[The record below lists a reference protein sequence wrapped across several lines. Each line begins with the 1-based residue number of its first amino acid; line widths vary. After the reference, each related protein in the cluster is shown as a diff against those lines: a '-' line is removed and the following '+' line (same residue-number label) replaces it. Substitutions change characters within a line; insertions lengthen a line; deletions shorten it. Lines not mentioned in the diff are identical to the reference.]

1 MTAMGKKLKTAKLAS
16 CTAIGALGSA
26 ASAATWAG
34 ITPDMVGDGA
44 VSAIRNAA
52 PVLEVLFGFLMGWG
66 ARGLLEMK
74 RAYALVETTT
84 TNETREPSNADVF
97 RREQN
102 LEKKALAVAAYKNGG
117 NLNVKPAT
125 IKDGSGEL
133 LLLGY
138 PPFFHAEITSRTC
151 MRLVL
156 SPWLVDVFN
165 SDQETLSAVSESA
178 IAETVRLYCA
188 ETEQGE
194 SQEGKGTS

>member
-1 MTAMGKKLKTAKLAS
+1 MTTTGKKLKAALLISSTALSSLA
-16 CTAIGALGSA
+16 A
-26 ASAATWAG
+26 AATIATWAG
-34 ITPDMVGDGA
+34 ITPDMVGDGTA
-44 VSAIRNAA
+44 DAIRKAA
-52 PVLEVLFGFLMGWG
+52 PVLEVVLGFIVGWG
-66 ARGLLEMK
+66 VRGLVELR

-117 NLNVKPAT
+117 YLNVRPAT

-138 PPFFHAEITSRTC
+138 PPFFHAEVTSRTC
-151 MRLVL
+151 TRLVL
-156 SPWLVDVFN
+156 SPWLVDVFDTN
-165 SDQETLSAVSESA
+165 PDTLAAVSESA

-188 ETEQGE
+188 ETEQA
-194 SQEGKGTS
+194 